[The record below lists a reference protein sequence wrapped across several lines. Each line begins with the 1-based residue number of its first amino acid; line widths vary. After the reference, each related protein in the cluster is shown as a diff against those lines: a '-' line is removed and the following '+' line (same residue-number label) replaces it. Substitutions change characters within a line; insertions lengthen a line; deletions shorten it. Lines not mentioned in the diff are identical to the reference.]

1 MQPDLIITPFG
12 ESADPGTIRPI
23 PESTGPSD
31 PKQNASWEKGFPS
44 PTMIPISSGGV
55 PPEGPDMNGVLNA
68 ISKHTA
74 FIGGG
79 GQYRWSDEYSAAK
92 GGYSKGAVL
101 QSDNGDASYVSAI
114 DNNTTNFNTIPG
126 SIGSQWI
133 FYCGPDG
140 FYRSEFDAAQ
150 DSREEQFKEW
160 LAGTSFELP
169 AIPYVDGTPLVIARP
184 TQLIVQGG
192 QLYSVKA
199 DKAFP
204 YTLTGTWATDLPS
217 LAPREDLT
225 LRQELAA
232 PSGANKVG
240 FEDRTIS
247 ARLSEKI
254 SLADV
259 GAVSGAAANGAIAAA
274 MGKGV
279 PIIVP
284 AGVFRVTASVTITA
298 PSIEFLAGGSFSLD
312 TGVVLTIDAPLI
324 AGGTQLF
331 SGNGQVL
338 FTRNAKL
345 RFAHIEWWGAKADGA
360 TDSLPGTNEF
370 IRAVGL
376 SSIAL
381 STLQYLS
388 GQYVYGGPVILPA
401 GGICFRGVRPVD
413 TYLTAA
419 SAGATRISSIGTW
432 TGFLFDA
439 PNNSVVKGGLRFQD
453 FFIGVST
460 KQRQGIWRLGTEV
473 RSPMF
478 SNIGAVGAGLQIL
491 KSDAPI
497 TQIEGG
503 YWNNGY
509 ILEVDIDGNPLTD
522 WVGVVEISGA
532 DWCID
537 RAHIGHDTPASGN
550 LGLVAALYTKV
561 GAASGRC
568 SNTVLEQS
576 DVPLVCAANDGMFIN
591 TRVELAGKEA
601 MIVSGNNNQFVNLK
615 VGIAASSRDPG
626 VYDAIK
632 VSGGLNRFIGVN
644 NDLTAGTV
652 KDFIHDTRGLTS
664 DSMNTYSG
672 LPQGRPNVAKAYTTI
687 AGLVLRADGICSLE
701 PTQGISLYVNLETSN
716 VINADN
722 VMTIHGR
729 RPLDPVTRIE
739 NGVPGQT
746 ITLML
751 NQGSTTY
758 KHNAAGGN
766 LWLLTKADTV
776 VGTMTP
782 TTFLKMSDGIWYQT
796 R

>member
-1 MQPDLIITPFG
+1 MEIKNYFAQDAQGNIMP
-12 ESADPGTIRPI
+12 SANCYLYLPSTTTLATGLVDGNGT
-23 PESTGPSD
+23 
-31 PKQNASWEKGFPS
+31 
-44 PTMIPISSGGV
+44 PISNPFLASGMGQITFGAPNGVYDLRVSLGARDWTIKVQCADIVQAMDVMDSILGSHAENPASRNNGQPLQPGDETWNSTDKQPFWWSGSNWLALNESVRLLRQEMAEPDGGV
-55 PPEGPDMNGVLNA
+55 NTG
-68 ISKHTA
+68 
-74 FIGGG
+74 F
-79 GQYRWSDEYSAAK
+79 
-92 GGYSKGAVL
+92 L
-101 QSDNGDASYVSAI
+101 QSDV
-114 DNNTTNFNTIPG
+114 NT
-126 SIGSQWI
+126 
-133 FYCGPDG
+133 
-140 FYRSEFDAAQ
+140 
-150 DSREEQFKEW
+150 K
-160 LAGTSFELP
+160 
-169 AIPYVDGTPLVIARP
+169 
-184 TQLIVQGG
+184 
-192 QLYSVKA
+192 
-199 DKAFP
+199 
-204 YTLTGTWATDLPS
+204 
-217 LAPREDLT
+217 
-225 LRQELAA
+225 
-232 PSGANKVG
+232 
-240 FEDRTIS
+240 
-247 ARLSEKI
+247 LSEKI
-254 SLADV
+254 SLIDKGGV
-259 GAVSGAAANGAIAAA
+259 GDSATNNVASILAVSETNRPGVVPTGNFKIA
-274 MGKGV
+274 
-279 PIIVP
+279 
-284 AGVFRVTASVTITA
+284 SDVTISGQ
-298 PSIEFLAGGSFSLD
+298 SIEFLPGGSID
-312 TGVVLTIDAPLI
+312 IPTGVVLTIDCPLI
-324 AGGTQLF
+324 APPTF
-331 SGNGQVL
+331 TFKGNGVVV
-338 FTRNAKL
+338 FTRKAKMQHAYL
-345 RFAHIEWWGAKADGA
+345 EWWGGSG
-360 TDSLPGTNEF
+360 DSSVVVDNQYPME
-370 IRAVGL
+370 RALISTGY
-376 SSIAL
+376 SSIAV
-381 STLQYLS
+381 SVLQLLS
-388 GQYVYGGPVILPA
+388 GDYKFGGPNLLKA
-401 GGICFRGVRPVD
+401 GGLCIRGVRPVD
-413 TYLTAA
+413 TYLSAA
-419 SAGATRISSIGTW
+419 SAGATRISSMGTW

-439 PNNSVVKGGLRFQD
+439 PNNSVVKPGIRFEN
-453 FFIGVST
+453 FFISAST
-460 KQRQGIWRLGTEV
+460 TQRQGIWRLGTEV

-491 KSDAPI
+491 KSEAPI

-522 WVGVVEISGA
+522 WVGVVELAGA

-576 DVPLVCAANDGMFIN
+576 DVSLVCAANDGMFIN

-601 MIVSGNNNQFVNLK
+601 IILTGNNNQFVNLK

-626 VYDAIK
+626 VYDAVK

-701 PTQGISLYVNLETSN
+701 PTQGISLYVNLEKSN

-796 R
+796 Q